1 MSVPAASSRSL
12 FTTSQAAQLKQ
23 RIEEDYSHSV
33 VLFMQG
39 RYQEACIAAVNF
51 IDATQ
56 SLPVRTNVG
65 MLRIDGKMHACVC
78 VCLCVCVHLC
88 YDITDESTLER
99 LLWLC
104 V

>member
-78 VCLCVCVHLC
+78 VCLCVFVHFC